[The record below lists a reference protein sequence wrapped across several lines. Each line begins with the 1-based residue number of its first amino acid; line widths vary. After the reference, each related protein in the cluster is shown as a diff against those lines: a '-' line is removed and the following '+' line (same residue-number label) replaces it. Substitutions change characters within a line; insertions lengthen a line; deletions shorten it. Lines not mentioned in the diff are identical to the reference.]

1 MSRYHATFVQVQQ
14 TAVYRRACRLMQTLR
29 STGRVATFI
38 KDRSACP
45 VVILHKMIKRGSCV
59 CDGLRHP
66 GVYGTAMLAALPC
79 RTSSK
84 PFAAPASRPVRLMKF
99 ARPSSMVDVLEKIQ
113 WLRPNLDKTQYYD
126 VKERCCSSCCFENHE

>member
-99 ARPSSMVDVLEKIQ
+99 ARPSSMVVVERIGLWCQIYSVDKIQ
-113 WLRPNLDKTQYYD
+113 YD